1 MPTRQKKPSIVK
13 QFSISIALSGFILY
27 MGQSAISGKYGMKN
41 REILLAQIEQMQES
55 SKKTQQEIEE
65 YKKRIALFDPQR
77 LDPDILTQRARELLA
92 MAHENDRIIIVSIEE

>member
-1 MPTRQKKPSIVK
+1 
-13 QFSISIALSGFILY
+13 

-65 YKKRIALFDPQR
+65 YKKRIALFDPQK
-77 LDPDILTQRARELLA
+77 LDPDILTQRARELLG
-92 MAHENDRIIIVSIEE
+92 MAHENDRIIIVPIEE